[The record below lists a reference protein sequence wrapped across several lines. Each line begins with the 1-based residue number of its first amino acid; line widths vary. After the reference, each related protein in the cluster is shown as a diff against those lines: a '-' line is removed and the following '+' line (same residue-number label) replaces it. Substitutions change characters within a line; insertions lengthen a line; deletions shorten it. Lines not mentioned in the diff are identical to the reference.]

1 MKYSHTRAKALSFV
15 PARSPPHLCRR
26 VNPCLGEHAMPL
38 VRINLPKGKSAE
50 FRRAISQGIQA
61 ALVETFDVP
70 EADLFQIFSE
80 HAAESPILHAP
91 SYLGI
96 DYSDELIIIQLT
108 VSDTRSL
115 AQKRRLFQR
124 IVERLASAPGLR
136 PEDVFINLVEVKK
149 ENWSFGRGLAQYA
162 PAVGGE

>member
-1 MKYSHTRAKALSFV
+1 
-15 PARSPPHLCRR
+15 
-26 VNPCLGEHAMPL
+26 MPL
-38 VRINLPKGKSAE
+38 VRIDMPKGKSPE

-70 EADLFQIFSE
+70 EDDLFQIVSE
-80 HAAESPILHAP
+80 HAADSPIVHAP
-91 SYLGI
+91 SYQGLQ
-96 DYSDELIIIQLT
+96 YSPELTIIQLT

-124 IVERLASAPGLR
+124 VVERLTSAPGLR
-136 PEDVFINLVEVKK
+136 PDDILINLVEVKK

-162 PAVGGE
+162 PAT